1 MIVAGRITGPLEDL
15 RRQAGILATG
25 RLMRSCGRPGP
36 QELGDLARAFNAM
49 AADLRRLVT
58 DAGAVAG
65 RLEATLAN
73 LNDGV
78 VITDEAGTVVRLNA
92 AATRMLGTTSEE
104 AVDEPFV
111 VASRDHDLAG
121 LLNAALATDGARTAT
136 VAYGRGGQS
145 WRRRR
150 SRSRAGESDSDSWCY
165 GT

>member
-1 MIVAGRITGPLEDL
+1 MRPAGAR
-15 RRQAGILATG
+15 
-25 RLMRSCGRPGP
+25 
-36 QELGDLARAFNAM
+36 ELGDLARAFNAM

-58 DAGAVAG
+58 EQERSRA

-92 AATRMLGTTSEE
+92 AASRMLGATSEE
-104 AVDEPFV
+104 AVGQPFV

-121 LLNAALATDGARTAT
+121 LLSAALAMDEAADGDRC
-136 VAYGRGGQS
+136 VRSRPSKS
-145 WRRRR
+145 WRRQR
-150 SRSRAGESDSDSWCY
+150 SRSPAVGSGSGSWCY